1 MIQIRCKVCKRLA
14 MEVSEDAICT
24 IRTRCQRSSCKR
36 LFTVTLPHA
45 RGCSKQRCGHDAEQ
59 GRTRCSDAPEPRETS
74 APVSHTDYSLEM

>member
-36 LFTVTLPHA
+36 LFTVTLPSPL
-45 RGCSKQRCGHDAEQ
+45 CSMPRCGHDEGQ
-59 GRTRCSDAPEPRETS
+59 DRTQRSDAHEPPETS
-74 APVSHTDYSLEM
+74 ELVSHTGYSLEM